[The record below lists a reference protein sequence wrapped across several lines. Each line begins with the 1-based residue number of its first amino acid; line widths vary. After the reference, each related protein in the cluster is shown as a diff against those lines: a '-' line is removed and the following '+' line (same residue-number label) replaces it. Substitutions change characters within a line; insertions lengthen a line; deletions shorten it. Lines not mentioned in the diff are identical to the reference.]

1 MKTKLKKRC
10 RLTKPGKKSFL
21 MQQLGKRNMWMLQLS
36 FWLEFALEAT
46 DLEVG
51 HKETEVLERDW
62 KRQEQGESEKVRAGR
77 GAADDD
83 VVPGKQLREGEG
95 ERFGTIGHALHRV
108 CELVL
113 LWRDV
118 WHC

>member
-1 MKTKLKKRC
+1 MDDVYDDDDDDDTS
-10 RLTKPGKKSFL
+10 KSVSIQVKATA
-21 MQQLGKRNMWMLQLS
+21 QQN
-36 FWLEFALEAT
+36 A
-46 DLEVG
+46 

-62 KRQEQGESEKVRAGR
+62 KRQELGESEKVRAGR
-77 GAADDD
+77 GAADDDDD